1 MGSVNMAALQFGTT
15 IFTCLILTAGN
26 LMFASDTQ
34 RIIIMPITKMVG
46 IIKTLA
52 DDPLEKP
59 DPPVFDEDELQQ
71 KGINQM
77 KTVEL

>member
-1 MGSVNMAALQFGTT
+1 
-15 IFTCLILTAGN
+15 
-26 LMFASDTQ
+26 MFASDTQ

-59 DPPVFDEDELQQ
+59 DPPVFDEDELHQ